1 MEAPNSS
8 VSISLSQ
15 VLEEALTTSKVMTGR
30 RLLDCGLSPGRR
42 LGFFDDIVDWV
53 DDTVDVVIDPIAE
66 AAKKAAELVARNLL
80 VCDLLRG
87 FKVTWDAASKVAVD
101 AANKAKDLAVNAAN
115 KAKDLAVN
123 AANAAKDLA
132 VDAANAAKELAI
144 DAKERAEKAF
154 EDAKEGAT
162 KFIDDVGNA
171 FSELGEE
178 IQCAAPLPPKGRAPA
193 VVARQWP
200 RTPPAPLCGIL
211 AQRADV
217 WTRCHLAGVSLM
229 EWRSSSATLGRLPRS
244 CWTQCSMSR
253 LTQLVP
259 FQT

>member
-42 LGFFDDIVDWV
+42 LGIFDDI
-53 DDTVDVVIDPIAE
+53 VDVVIDPIAE

-132 VDAANAAKELAI
+132 IEAKE
-144 DAKERAEKAF
+144 KAEKAF
-154 EDAKEGAT
+154 EDAKKGAT